1 MKQQL
6 TDVSFTCEDVVKLLQ
21 GLKPDK
27 SPGPDM
33 IHPCVLKERAYE
45 LAYPLF
51 RLFRKSLDEGNV
63 PKD

>member
-1 MKQQL
+1 VKQQL
-6 TDVSFTCEDVVKLLQ
+6 TDVSFTCKDVLKLSQ

-33 IHPCVLKERAYE
+33 YPRVLKLCAHE

-51 RLFRKSLDEGNV
+51 RLFKKSLDEGNI
-63 PKD
+63 